1 MCYFCIWF
9 WNCSDIVLFL
19 FFILCHFYIIQFQEA
34 FDILGFSQDEK
45 KSCYK
50 CTASILHMGEMKFK
64 ERGEQAEP
72 EGTAE
77 AEKVSFLLG
86 VNSNDFIKCLVKPKI
101 KVGTEVVTQGR
112 NKAQVYSINIS
123 LIFYAYV
130 KNCSILS
137 LAIWE
142 KKVLP
147 ENLCRLNLEKTK

>member
-1 MCYFCIWF
+1 
-9 WNCSDIVLFL
+9 
-19 FFILCHFYIIQFQEA
+19 
-34 FDILGFSQDEK
+34 
-45 KSCYK
+45 
-50 CTASILHMGEMKFK
+50 MGEMKFK

-123 LIFYAYV
+123 LIFYARPLPSDTSSGFGLYS
-130 KNCSILS
+130 KNF
-137 LAIWE
+137 
-142 KKVLP
+142 V
-147 ENLCRLNLEKTK
+147 

>member
-1 MCYFCIWF
+1 
-9 WNCSDIVLFL
+9 
-19 FFILCHFYIIQFQEA
+19 
-34 FDILGFSQDEK
+34 
-45 KSCYK
+45 
-50 CTASILHMGEMKFK
+50 MKFK

-123 LIFYAYV
+123 LIFYPYV
-130 KNCSILS
+130 KNCSILWQFGK
-137 LAIWE
+137 IFFI
-142 KKVLP
+142 P

>member
-1 MCYFCIWF
+1 
-9 WNCSDIVLFL
+9 
-19 FFILCHFYIIQFQEA
+19 
-34 FDILGFSQDEK
+34 
-45 KSCYK
+45 
-50 CTASILHMGEMKFK
+50 MGEMKFK